1 MNQISNLRDHD
12 LARVDSREEAT
23 EATAGE
29 ARWPEATPGKP
40 P

>member
-23 EATAGE
+23 SEDANLQT
-29 ARWPEATPGKP
+29 TPVLGGQ
-40 P
+40 